1 MNAFSNTPKMHIIN
15 MECCVYLV
23 NVTGLQAFTVYALA
37 LLACTAAGYSESN
50 DTLLVSTPIERMKT

>member
-1 MNAFSNTPKMHIIN
+1 MHIIN